1 MTYKQLIQHLKT
13 SRLLIIFL
21 ICAQGL
27 TTIYITNDIIQN
39 KETQLHQQ
47 ICNQELIPLETIPF
61 EELE

>member
-1 MTYKQLIQHLKT
+1 MTNKQLIQHLKT

-21 ICAQGL
+21 ICAQVL
-27 TTIYITNDIIQN
+27 TTIYIVNDNIQR

-61 EELE
+61 EELK

>member
-21 ICAQGL
+21 ICTQVL
-27 TTIYITNDIIQN
+27 TTIYIANDIMQN
-39 KETQLHQQ
+39 QETQLHDT